1 MPSKS
6 RIYRLL
12 PLWIM
17 MITLIFSPYN
27 DPFSQEEK
35 GDPEVGIVEQLG
47 EFIPLEATFQD
58 ESGESLMLEDVID
71 KPTIMTLVFF
81 RCGGVC
87 PRILSGVSLVLDKIP
102 LEPGRDYRVLT
113 LSFDD
118 SDTPE
123 FAAEKKKNYIA
134 AFNKSFPDE
143 AWKFLTGNKDNIVKF
158 TEAVGFKYKQE
169 GDFFVHP
176 AALIV
181 LSPEGKIVRY
191 IYGTS
196 YLPFD
201 MKMALLEASE
211 GRVGSTIAKVLQF
224 CYSYDPQGKTYVF
237 DILKVSATLII
248 FFAILFVIFLMVYA
262 RMKKRARGNGR

>member
-1 MPSKS
+1 MSFNNQKN
-6 RIYRLL
+6 RLL
-12 PLWIM
+12 PFWIM
-17 MITLIFSPYN
+17 MIALFFSPY
-27 DPFSQEEK
+27 PVLSSEEK
-35 GDPEVGIVEQLG
+35 EGDPEVGIVEQLG
-47 EFIPLEATFQD
+47 EFIPLKATFRD
-58 ESGESLMLEDVID
+58 ESGESLMLEDIID
-71 KPTIMTLVFF
+71 KPTIVALVFF

-87 PRILSGVSLVLDKIP
+87 PRILSGVSLVLDRTP

-123 FAAEKKKNYIA
+123 FAAEKKKNYTA
-134 AFNKSFPDE
+134 AFSKAFPEE
-143 AWKFLTGNKDNIVKF
+143 AWKFLTGDRENISKF

-176 AALIV
+176 AALII
-181 LSPEGKIVRY
+181 LSPDGKIVRY

-262 RMKKRARGNGR
+262 RMKKTRGNGR

>member
-1 MPSKS
+1 MVFKNRMNGS
-6 RIYRLL
+6 LL
-12 PLWIM
+12 LWIM
-17 MITLIFSPYN
+17 IFLLIFSSYHTVY
-27 DPFSQEEK
+27 SQQEVDE
-35 GDPEVGIVEQLG
+35 PEVGILEHLG
-47 EFIPLEATFQD
+47 GFIPLDLTFHD
-58 ESGESLMLEDVID
+58 ETGESVILEDIIN
-71 KPTIMTLVFF
+71 KPTVATLVFF

-87 PRILSGVSLVLDKIP
+87 PRILSGVSIVLDKIP
-102 LEPGRDYRVLT
+102 LEPGQDYKVLT

-118 SDTPE
+118 TDTPE
-123 FAAEKKKNYIA
+123 FAAEKKKNYTA
-134 AFNKSFPDE
+134 AFSKAFPEE
-143 AWKFLTGNKDNIVKF
+143 AWTFLTGDRDNISKF

-211 GRVGSTIAKVLQF
+211 GRVGSTITKVLQF

-237 DILKVSATLII
+237 NILKVSATLII
-248 FFAILFVIFLMVYA
+248 FFAILFIIFLMVYT
-262 RMKKRARGNGR
+262 RMKKRETR